1 MSLCINSENI
11 YLLFSLKQYNAV
23 FDDLRG
29 NEGSDIGEKIHNP
42 RGYIYIFLLRWY
54 GTPPYCDVLPI
65 EINKKFNLILYNF
78 SFTSMYLTA

>member
-1 MSLCINSENI
+1 MKTI

-29 NEGSDIGEKIHNP
+29 NEGNDIGEKIHNP

-54 GTPPYCDVLPI
+54 WTPPYCDVLPI
-65 EINKKFNLILYNF
+65 EIKKK
-78 SFTSMYLTA
+78 SV